1 MSIFQTSSIGNFT
14 RGGQTAIHFIRMIV
28 QVLSKFLWLGIS
40 TLVLAIGSIFWFST
54 TSYDRYVTVKYSI
67 AYLVVK
73 ATNKTDGSLPFELEN
88 GQEIEVRTATFLNNP
103 GVQQA
108 VNNVYQGMIWAVVG
122 GLLLGLFVLLIVL
135 RYIYK
140 FGSGQAEDEH
150 VRGSQLV
157 EAKELKREVK
167 RFGKIPE
174 MTIAGIPMPEGSD
187 IAHTMLSG
195 SSGTG
200 KSTVSKEM
208 LTGIRRRKQRLVIYD
223 NSGEYV
229 SHFYRPGKDIIL
241 NPLDERSAGWDIWAE
256 CSRDYEYDRMAESL
270 IPERSQVGDPYWVL
284 GARIVFAA
292 LAKKIAADKDPS
304 NEKLMHAIMNVS
316 ISEITQYVENTEAA
330 SIISHGGERMAVSVR
345 GVLAAYT
352 RSMKY
357 LPKDAPRFSIKEWIR
372 QDDGDGWVFLTTKDE
387 QRTALKPLITAWMD
401 TAIAAIASLE
411 PSRTRRVWIGI
422 DELPSLQ
429 KLPSLFDG
437 LAGLRKFGG
446 CFILGVQAYSQLVM
460 IYGKDGADTIAS
472 GCSTWC
478 GFRYNDK
485 AGATYSSENL
495 GNSETV
501 ETFEGISF
509 GASEIRDG
517 VTLSKQR
524 NVRPIVLPTEIMN
537 LRDLHGF
544 VKFGRGLPVGRVIA
558 KYKKY
563 PKVAEGFV
571 DNGFDIVVPDLE
583 NAPALVD
590 GFPRKPIN
598 RSKTDRKEP
607 FIGNGLN
614 DGGGPP
620 PEPAAKSASHAATHE
635 ANSDIYQTELL

>member
-14 RGGQTAIHFIRMIV
+14 RGGQTAIHFLRMIG
-28 QVLSKFLWLGIS
+28 QVISKFMALGIL
-40 TLVLAIGSIFWFST
+40 TLLLSIGGIFWYST
-54 TSYDRYVTVKYSI
+54 TSYERYVTVKY
-67 AYLVVK
+67 AVGYVVVNGLK
-73 ATNKTDGSLPFELEN
+73 RTEGKMPLELQT
-88 GQEIEVRTATFLNNP
+88 GQKIEVRTVAFLHNA

-108 VNNVYQGMIWAVVG
+108 VNNVYKAAIWSLVG
-122 GLLLGLFVLLIVL
+122 GILLGLFVLFLVFKF
-135 RYIYK
+135 IYR

-157 EAKELKREVK
+157 DGKQLKQAVK
-167 RFGKIPE
+167 KFGKIPE
-174 MTIAGIPMPEGSD
+174 MTIAGVPMPEGSD

-223 NSGEYV
+223 NWGEYV

-241 NPLDERSAGWDIWAE
+241 NPLDERSAGWDVWAE

-292 LAKKIAADKDPS
+292 LAKKIASDNEPS

-316 ISEITQYVENTEAA
+316 IAEITQYVENTEAA
-330 SIISHGGERMAVSVR
+330 AIISHGGERMAVSVR

-357 LPKDAPRFSIKEWIR
+357 LPKDAPRFSIKDWIR

-411 PSRTRRVWIGI
+411 PSRERRVWIGI

-460 IYGKDGADTIAS
+460 IYGKEGADTIAS

-524 NVRPIVLPTEIMN
+524 NIRPIVLPTEIMN
-537 LRDLHGF
+537 LKDLHGF
-544 VKFGRGLPVGRVIA
+544 VKFGRGLPVGRIVA

-563 PKVAEGFV
+563 PKVADGFV
-571 DNGFDIVVPDLE
+571 DNGFDIVAPDLA
-583 NAPALVD
+583 NSPVLVD
-590 GFPRKPIN
+590 GFPRQAKH
-598 RSKTDRKEP
+598 RSKVEEKDD
-607 FIGNGLN
+607 FVGNGLN
-614 DGGGPP
+614 GTAVP
-620 PEPAAKSASHAATHE
+620 PAATDSTSQK
-635 ANSDIYQTELL
+635 NGRDNGQDVYQTELL